1 MASDADRDLL
11 FGLLALQNGLINQG
25 ELVAAFQAWT
35 LDKAKPLADHLV
47 DRGTIDADDR
57 SAVESMVDRHL
68 KKHGGDAEQSLASV
82 PAGRSTREKLGAL
95 EDPDLDATLARVAS
109 TSTEPDADATA
120 SYSVG
125 SSSTDGLRFRVLRP
139 HARGG
144 LGAVFVALD
153 GELNREVALKEIL
166 DRHADD
172 ASSRRRFLV
181 EAEITGGLEHPGI
194 VPVYGLGAYEDG
206 RPFYA
211 MRFIHGDSLK
221 HAIATFH
228 DDPTL
233 KADPARRSLELRKL
247 LRRFTDICN
256 AIEYA
261 HSRGVLH
268 RDIKPGN
275 VIVGK
280 HGETLVV
287 DWGLAK
293 AIGRAEG
300 AEPAEERTLIPSSA
314 SGSAE
319 TLPGKAIGTP
329 AYMSP
334 EQARGDLDALGPSS
348 DVYGLGATLYAL
360 LSGRAPFE
368 GDDLGAIVGRVQ
380 RGEFPPPR
388 QIDPAIDPP
397 LEAICLK
404 AMALDPSRRYP
415 SSRALADDLDRWLA
429 DEPVS
434 AYPEPWARAL
444 SRWVARRRTAVVGSA
459 AALLVGLIGLGA
471 VAAVQTGARAD
482 LDRKNGELTRVNARL
497 ADSNAALDLQ
507 RQRAEAREEQAID
520 AVKRFRDAVADNPIL
535 KNSPELEDLRKT
547 LLKEPLAFF
556 KDLREHLQDENDTR
570 PESLAQLAEAIHD
583 YAHLTDEIGDPRD
596 GLKAHDDSLAI
607 WEQLARAEPSNP
619 DYQSGLAMIKNCRGN
634 FLLTTGDVESARRS
648 FESALAI
655 RRRLAE
661 EQPAVTKYQRDL
673 AASHDSLGILL
684 GETGDVESARR
695 SYDSALAIFH
705 RLEQENPAVTE
716 YRGARAII
724 HNKLGILMRDT
735 GDVESARRSF
745 ESALALRRRL
755 TEDDPTVTEYQA
767 DLAASYNNFGILQH
781 DTGDVESARRSFESA
796 LAINQRLAEEH
807 PGVPEH
813 ASILG
818 GTLNNLAKL
827 DLNAGRFAEA
837 RDRLREAVTRQKTAL
852 AANPRDPTYHRF
864 LRNHFRNL
872 RRAAQ
877 GLDDA
882 ELLAEADR
890 GLAELQASDPEFQ
903 ALEARLA
910 AVLDG
915 DAPDDN
921 AERLALALHGYNTR
935 RFAVAARLWAE
946 ALDDDP
952 ALAASRQDQ
961 HAYNASCAAALAADG
976 QGTDA
981 PEDDD
986 ARKALRGRALGWLRD
1001 ELDLWSTMLDDA
1013 EGDDAQSEA
1022 IAATLRHWQAD
1033 PDLASIRDPDALAQ
1047 RTQDEREGFAALWR
1061 DVAGRLEQDEGIPGA
1076 SRTDPSSEPQPDPEH
1091 RPEDAP

>member
-648 FESALAI
+648 YESALAI

-673 AASHDSLGILL
+673 AASHDSLGILQHD
-684 GETGDVESARR
+684 TGDVESARR
-695 SYDSALAIFH
+695 SYESALAI
-705 RLEQENPAVTE
+705 
-716 YRGARAII
+716 
-724 HNKLGILMRDT
+724 
-735 GDVESARRSF
+735 
-745 ESALALRRRL
+745 LRRL
-755 TEDDPTVTEYQA
+755 AEEHPTVTEYQRN
-767 DLAASYNNFGILQH
+767 LASSQDSLGILRYAA
-781 DTGDVESARRSFESA
+781 GDVESARRSFESA